1 MFRYFITILAAILIS
16 VSAWADGINKQTHL
30 YAVKGADSLYLDHY
44 IAPVEGKRPCMM
56 FVFGGGFV
64 GGQRDNKLYA
74 QYFEF
79 LTKQGFDVVSIDY
92 RLGLRNIGK
101 QATDGS
107 IRSMIG
113 IINNAINIAV
123 EDLFSATLFVIDKAE
138 EWQIDTANIVTSGS
152 SAGAITVLQAEH
164 NICNRTAR
172 AAVLPAGFN
181 YAGVISFAG
190 AIFSTDGNPKWNSQP
205 APIMLFHGSA
215 DRQVP
220 YDKVTMLRVGFFGS
234 KFLSD
239 EFTKQGWPHWFYSIN
254 YDSHNVAGT
263 PMFDNHN
270 EIATFLNDFA
280 LARRPL
286 TIKTDETDGE
296 KPKCKTNFKIMD
308 YIEANYGK

>member
-1 MFRYFITILAAILIS
+1 MHRYLITILASLFI
-16 VSAWADGINKQTHL
+16 VSNVCADGIRPQTHL

-64 GGQRDNKLYA
+64 GGQRDNKLYSR
-74 QYFEF
+74 YFQF
-79 LTKQGFDVVSIDY
+79 LTEQGFDVVSIDY
-92 RLGLRNIGK
+92 RLGLKNLGK
-101 QATDGS
+101 NAAGSS
-107 IRSMIG
+107 IRDMIG
-113 IINNAINIAV
+113 VINNAINIAV
-123 EDLFSATLFVIDKAE
+123 EDLFSATLFVIDNAE
-138 EWQIDTANIVTSGS
+138 RWQIDTDNIVTSGS
-152 SAGAITVLQAEH
+152 SAGAITVLQAEQ

-181 YAGVISFAG
+181 YAGIISFAG
-190 AIFSTDGNPKWNSQP
+190 AIFSTNGNPEWNNQP
-205 APIMLFHGSA
+205 APTMMFHGSA

-220 YDKVTMLRVGFFGS
+220 YEKATMLRVGFYGS

-263 PMFDNHN
+263 PMFDNLN
-270 EIATFLNDFA
+270 EIATFLKEFA

-286 TIKTDETDGE
+286 TIKTDETDG
-296 KPKCKTNFKIMD
+296 KLPKCKTKFKIMD

>member
-1 MFRYFITILAAILIS
+1 MYRYLITILATLFF
-16 VSAWADGINKQTHL
+16 VSNVCADGIIAQTHL

-64 GGQRDNKLYA
+64 GGQRDNKLYSR
-74 QYFEF
+74 YFQF
-79 LTKQGFDVVSIDY
+79 LTEQGFDVVSIDY
-92 RLGLRNIGK
+92 RLGLKNLGK
-101 QATDGS
+101 NTAGSS
-107 IRSMIG
+107 IRDMIG
-113 IINNAINIAV
+113 VINNAINIAV
-123 EDLFSATLFVIDKAE
+123 EDLFSATLFVIDNAE
-138 EWQIDTANIVTSGS
+138 RWQIDTDNIVTSGS
-152 SAGAITVLQAEH
+152 SAGAITVLQAEQ

-181 YAGVISFAG
+181 YAGIISFAG
-190 AIFSTDGNPKWNSQP
+190 AIFSTSGNPEWNNQP
-205 APIMLFHGSA
+205 APTMMFHGSA

-220 YDKVTMLRVGFFGS
+220 YEKATMLRVGFYGS

-263 PMFDNHN
+263 PMFENLN
-270 EIATFLNDFA
+270 EIATFLKEFA

-296 KPKCKTNFKIMD
+296 LPKCKTKFKIMD